1 MARQH
6 TVLKFERDGD
16 TLIVLPTGDSL
27 RVEERVLAKEIAA
40 LHEMI
45 ESKDSKN
52 IVVDIGNSPYFGSLV
67 LGAVIALCKR
77 ITDKGGKAALCSAS
91 EGMRESLEIMRIDTI
106 IPYFSTREAAM
117 DEVRA

>member
-27 RVEERVLAKEIAA
+27 RVEERVLTKEIAA

-45 ESKDSKN
+45 ESKDLKN
-52 IVVDIGNSPYFGSLV
+52 IVVDIGSSPYFGSLV

-77 ITDKGGKAALCSAS
+77 VTDAGGKAALCNAT
-91 EGMRESLEIMRIDTI
+91 EGMRESLQIMRIDTI
-106 IPYFSTREAAM
+106 IPYFPTRDAAL